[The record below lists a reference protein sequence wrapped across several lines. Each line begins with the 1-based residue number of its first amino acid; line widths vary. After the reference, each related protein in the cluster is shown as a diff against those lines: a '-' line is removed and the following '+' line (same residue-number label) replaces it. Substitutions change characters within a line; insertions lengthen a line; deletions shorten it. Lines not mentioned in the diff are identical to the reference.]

1 MLTFR
6 YKGDKIISYMGS
18 TSSTFYMR
26 IFRSFSQLHF
36 GFVIFWGK
44 DIGKKVPVKCWWNW
58 PMFFARYFTT
68 FLALL
73 SHLVHNRQKRHKILQ
88 LWTEADKQIIQMITI
103 LVTILGPKSVIHL
116 VSHKKGEEN
125 FGKLIFGTFH
135 FFNPRRTLHF
145 LIWWVGSSVNHFF
158 LR

>member
-18 TSSTFYMR
+18 ISSTFYMR

-44 DIGKKVPVKCWWNW
+44 DIGKKVPLKCWWNW

-88 LWTEADKQIIQMITI
+88 LVWTETDKQIIQMIMI

-116 VSHKKGEEN
+116 VSHKKRR
-125 FGKLIFGTFH
+125 GKLWKVNFRNFP
-135 FFNPRRTLHF
+135 FF
-145 LIWWVGSSVNHFF
+145 LIPEGPCTSLSDE
-158 LR
+158 